1 MRRLGLVALFLGL
14 MSIPAR
20 AELIYTTVSGWDS
33 DGPLSA
39 KITINAVNGGL
50 DVQMENLM
58 IGAKLA
64 KGQAISALSFK
75 LGRLTAPTALTEIL
89 GDKVSSANFT
99 PGKPFP
105 GSVTITPV
113 DDHGSGLG
121 FIDHW
126 GLSIGSTDYLATAG
140 KGAQGRNPHYMI
152 LPSSGITGNGKSL
165 ADGHFDPY
173 LIGPVDF
180 FVSIRGVTQNTNL
193 TLANFSNLQVGFG
206 TGVDKWL
213 GTVGHD
219 PVSVPEPSSLA
230 LGLIGLAGMVCYRRS
245 SRRK

>member
-1 MRRLGLVALFLGL
+1 MRRLGLVALLLGL

-20 AELIYTTVSGWDS
+20 AGLIYTTVPGSDS

-50 DVQMENLM
+50 DITMDNLM
-58 IGAKLA
+58 IGAKLT

-75 LGRLTAPTALTEIL
+75 LSGLAAPTALTEIV
-89 GDKVSSANFT
+89 GDKVSSANLT

-105 GSVTITPV
+105 GSATITPV

-121 FIDHW
+121 YIDHW
-126 GLSIGSTDYLATAG
+126 GLSIGSTDFLATAG
-140 KGAQGRNPHYMI
+140 TGAQGGNPHYMI

-173 LIGPVDF
+173 LIGPADF
-180 FVSIRGVTQNTNL
+180 FVSIPGVTQDTNL
-193 TLANFSNLQVGFG
+193 TLANFSTFRSDSARAWTSGWAPWG
-206 TGVDKWL
+206 TWTRRACPSLPVWL
-213 GTVGHD
+213 
-219 PVSVPEPSSLA
+219 SL
-230 LGLIGLAGMVCYRRS
+230 
-245 SRRK
+245 